1 MTNSEK
7 NWTHISYKD
16 KTRIPAAPSVRAGL
30 IICCL
35 SMLSAFSYLSWLHL
49 QSGHLQ
55 QLYEYLNTR
64 IYKFKCSTFI
74 SLKTEHGHISGLM
87 YSTAVFYISEQ
98 RCQDPPRRDAVKMI
112 REQTRLGEKCVCVCL
127 PHILHW
133 RNKDEFLCPW
143 ILTVMLNSS
152 PESLQNK
159 SFSVGSSAAAR
170 RLNYVRN
177 DHTEVLFNYRMSF
190 KLGHTTPCG
199 VFRQYVS
206 GV

>member
-112 REQTRLGEKCVCVCL
+112 REQTRLGEKCVCVCVCL
-127 PHILHW
+127 IYYTG
-133 RNKDEFLCPW
+133 E
-143 ILTVMLNSS
+143 T
-152 PESLQNK
+152 
-159 SFSVGSSAAAR
+159 
-170 RLNYVRN
+170 
-177 DHTEVLFNYRMSF
+177 RMSF
-190 KLGHTTPCG
+190 YVPESSPSCWTALPSPCKIKASLSVHQQQLADWTMWEMITLRFSLTTEWA
-199 VFRQYVS
+199 S
-206 GV
+206 N